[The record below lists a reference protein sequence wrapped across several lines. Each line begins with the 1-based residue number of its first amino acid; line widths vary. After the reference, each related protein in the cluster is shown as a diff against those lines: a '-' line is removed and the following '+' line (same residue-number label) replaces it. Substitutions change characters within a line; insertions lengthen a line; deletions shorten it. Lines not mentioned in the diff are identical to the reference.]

1 MLQRLLLAALESLIG
16 NMKSK
21 NKRKGFTLVE
31 ILVVLVLISCGLL
44 PIYSLIRNGQ
54 QRIVRADTRTLAT
67 LFGASAL
74 ELCRAVGYDRAMKIT
89 KDDDFLELQ
98 YVADK
103 NGYEIIPNIV
113 PLSVEPLPPGAKP
126 MYILQVQFV
135 VKSKHKKAEN
145 VTTDV
150 PELKFVTL
158 ITDPR
163 YNYY

>member
-1 MLQRLLLAALESLIG
+1 
-16 NMKSK
+16 MKKIQK
-21 NKRKGFTLVE
+21 NRKGFTLVE

-54 QRIVRADTRTLAT
+54 QRITRADSRTLAT

-74 ELCRAVGYDRAMKIT
+74 ELCRAVGYDRALKIT

-135 VKSKHKKAEN
+135 VKSKHKKAAN
-145 VTTDV
+145 TTTDV

>member
-1 MLQRLLLAALESLIG
+1 M
-16 NMKSK
+16 SK

-54 QRIVRADTRTLAT
+54 QRITRADTRTLAT

-74 ELCRAVGYDRAMKIT
+74 ELCRAVGFDRAMKIT

-103 NGYEIIPNIV
+103 NGYEIIPNVV
-113 PLSVEPLPPGAKP
+113 PMNVEPLPPGAKP
-126 MYILQVQFV
+126 MYILQIQFT
-135 VKSKHKKAEN
+135 VKSKHKKATTS
-145 VTTDV
+145 VTDIPDLT
-150 PELKFVTL
+150 FVTL
-158 ITDPR
+158 LTDPR

>member
-1 MLQRLLLAALESLIG
+1 
-16 NMKSK
+16 MKSK
-21 NKRKGFTLVE
+21 IKSKGFTLVE

-113 PLSVEPLPPGAKP
+113 PLSVEPLPQGAKP

-135 VKSKHKKAEN
+135 VKSKHKKAES

-163 YNYY
+163 YNFY

>member
-1 MLQRLLLAALESLIG
+1 
-16 NMKSK
+16 MKSK
-21 NKRKGFTLVE
+21 IKRKGFTLVE

-145 VTTDV
+145 ATKDV

>member
-1 MLQRLLLAALESLIG
+1 M
-16 NMKSK
+16 SK

-54 QRIVRADTRTLAT
+54 QRISRADSRTLAT

-74 ELCRAVGYDRAMKIT
+74 ELCRAVGFDRAIKIANDNDFKEL
-89 KDDDFLELQ
+89 KD
-98 YVADK
+98 VADK

-113 PLSVEPLPPGAKP
+113 PLNVEPLPPGAKP

-135 VKSKHKKAEN
+135 VKAKHQKAAN
-145 VTTDV
+145 PANDV
-150 PELKFVTL
+150 PESKFVTL
-158 ITDPR
+158 IIDPR
-163 YNYY
+163 HNYY